1 VCPSWPF
8 NVYACDAGVNTPAW
22 GLAGTQRT
30 GRRRPQAGS
39 TPSDTQQPVRRE
51 LMRKV
56 IALDPV
62 VDEAIGESSTLRYHS
77 PVLQGALEG
86 LLAALRAWRTVA
98 VQLTRLPDRLAREEA
113 DAVLRNIPQQLRSAA
128 SLGGPA
134 PWMADPESMRGLCGA
149 AARRLTAMPAGM
161 PSLRLLADQTARV
174 LTGLMHALDA
184 LALLTGKAD
193 PPDTGRRTAS
203 DASLRRI
210 LSEFP

>member
-77 PVLQGALEG
+77 PVLQ
-86 LLAALRAWRTVA
+86 RTVA
-98 VQLTRLPDRLAREEA
+98 VQLTRLPARLAREEA